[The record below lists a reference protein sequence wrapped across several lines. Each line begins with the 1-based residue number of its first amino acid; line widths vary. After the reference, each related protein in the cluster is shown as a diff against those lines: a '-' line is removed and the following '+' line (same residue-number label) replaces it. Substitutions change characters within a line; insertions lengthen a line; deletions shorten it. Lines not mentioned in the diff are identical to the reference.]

1 MTIAL
6 QEAKLWEH
14 ISGTA
19 MQPPELK
26 PYKDNDEERQERIWQ
41 RSEKIRDF
49 DQDVQ
54 KATAKISKMC
64 SNTVQKK
71 FFLLHKLIDW
81 KLKELWEWLEKRY
94 TLQNFASKWTLLG
107 KLHTI

>member
-1 MTIAL
+1 MATSEKEYKFKKLQGAENFKQWSRDMTFAL

-19 MQPPELK
+19 MRPPTLK
-26 PYKDNDEERQERIWQ
+26 PQTDDDEERQERIWQ

-64 SNTVQKK
+64 SSTV
-71 FFLLHKLIDW
+71 
-81 KLKELWEWLEKRY
+81 
-94 TLQNFASKWTLLG
+94 
-107 KLHTI
+107 

>member
-1 MTIAL
+1 MTFAL

-19 MQPPELK
+19 MRPPELK
-26 PYKDNDEERQERIWQ
+26 SHLDDDEDRKEQIWQ

-49 DQDVQ
+49 DQDIQ

-64 SNTVQKK
+64 SSTIQKE
-71 FFLLHKLIDW
+71 FLSLYKST
-81 KLKELWEWLEKRY
+81 E
-94 TLQNFASKWTLLG
+94 
-107 KLHTI
+107 